1 MFKTMKSFNGV
12 VRKVFYDHEYN
23 LSSMYEGQYKNGFAQ
38 GYGRMIFSEGSL
50 YVGNFEKN

>member
-1 MFKTMKSFNGV
+1 MKSFNGV